1 MALQSSG
8 AISLNDIHVEAGGS
22 SGTQASIND
31 SDIRALIGKTSGAQ
45 MSFSEW
51 YGASRAEINTA
62 LNIIVIDDEEI
73 TEQTVTMYS
82 GIRFDRDGSGHRLF
96 GTNALQVESP
106 QSIYQWLTQV
116 GATNGDDF
124 QIYMSNN
131 GLTINSGS
139 GTIVGTFDQW
149 LTMNTDRSWYVTHT
163 GAFNGSTRSDFTVS
177 FRPVGGST
185 VHTDTFEVAALTSD

>member
-31 SDIRALIGKTSGAQ
+31 SDIRALIGKSSGAQ

-51 YGASRAEINTA
+51 YGASSVEINTA
-62 LNIIVIDDEEI
+62 LNIITIDDEEV
-73 TEQTVTMYS
+73 TEETVTVYS
-82 GIRFDRDGSGHRLF
+82 GIRFDRDGSGHQLF
-96 GTNALQVESP
+96 GTNTLQVNGTNS
-106 QSIYQWLTQV
+106 YQWLTQI

-131 GLTINSGS
+131 GLTISSGS

-149 LTMNTDRSWYVTHT
+149 LTMNTDRSWYLTHT
-163 GAFNGSTRSDFTVS
+163 GAFNGSTRSDFTAS

-185 VHTDTFEVAALTSD
+185 VHTDTFRVEALTSD